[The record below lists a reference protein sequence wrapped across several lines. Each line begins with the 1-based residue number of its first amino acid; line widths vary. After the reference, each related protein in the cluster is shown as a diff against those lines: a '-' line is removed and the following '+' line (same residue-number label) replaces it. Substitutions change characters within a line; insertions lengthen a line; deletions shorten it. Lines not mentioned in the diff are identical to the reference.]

1 LSVAPRQKNYDVGYG
16 KPPVPTRWKPGQSG
30 NPRNKRQKHT
40 SFAAV
45 VDACLAASVDIVE
58 GDRLWTLTVFQAINL
73 QLLRKLQEGDP
84 RALSALR
91 KYHHY
96 ADPNPERQREFIV
109 IGGLPRREHDA
120 KKPSRVL

>member
-1 LSVAPRQKNYDVGYG
+1 VAPRPKNYDVGYG

-30 NPRNKRQKHT
+30 NPHNKRKKHT
-40 SFAAV
+40 SFAAM
-45 VDACLAASVDIVE
+45 VDACLAASVDMVE
-58 GDRLWTLTVFQAINL
+58 GDRLRTLTVFQAINL

-120 KKPSRVL
+120 KKPGRVL

>member
-1 LSVAPRQKNYDVGYG
+1 VPPGRTNYDVGYG
-16 KPPVPTRWKPGQSG
+16 KPPVATRWKPGQSG
-30 NPRNKRQKHT
+30 NPHNKRRKHT
-40 SFAAV
+40 SLAAV

-58 GDRLWTLTVFQAINL
+58 GDRLRTLTVYQAITL

-91 KYHHY
+91 KYLHY
-96 ADPNPERQREFIV
+96 ADPNPEGQREFIV